1 MAQGSKKFKAQRPGG
16 SKKHQQNKQ
25 KGPKKGGR
33 IIAPKKAQVVQQQK
47 LKKVRTSFS
56 VNILISLRFL
66 KHSFQ
71 LCRFLKGLEVAIRNK
86 IEQEVTQKASSSLH
100 KALALVKGAEGKAK
114 PATARPGTSSK

>member
-1 MAQGSKKFKAQRPGG
+1 MAQGTQKFKAQRPGA

-47 LKKVRTSFS
+47 LKK
-56 VNILISLRFL
+56 
-66 KHSFQ
+66 
-71 LCRFLKGLEVAIRNK
+71 GLEVAIRNK

-100 KALALVKGAEGKAK
+100 KPLSVIKAPQSK
-114 PATARPGTSSK
+114 DSQGSTQPGTSSK